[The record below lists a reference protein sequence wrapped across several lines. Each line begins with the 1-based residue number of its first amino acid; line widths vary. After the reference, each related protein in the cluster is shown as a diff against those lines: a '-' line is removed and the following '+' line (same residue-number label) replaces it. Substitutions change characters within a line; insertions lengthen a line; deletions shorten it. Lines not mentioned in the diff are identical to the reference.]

1 MVNLSQGV
9 NTFLAFHEQFFS
21 SKYIYIYIYI
31 WLNIESHGSAFNYGL
46 RVSGLEDSNHEE
58 EVPMATPNS
67 KTLSCIGLGK
77 HKAKLKQSAT
87 VSH

>member
-1 MVNLSQGV
+1 MSN
-9 NTFLAFHEQFFS
+9 FFPANIYI
-21 SKYIYIYIYI
+21 YIYIYIYI
-31 WLNIESHGSAFNYGL
+31 WLNIESHDSAFSSGL
-46 RVSGLEDSNHEE
+46 SVSGLEDSNHEE